1 MKNRLARIE
10 ELLDECN
17 QSKVIVEYGNLPD
30 NINAIFYKD
39 CDTYP
44 VIALSQ
50 TLKTQAEQCCA
61 LAEELGH
68 YYTSYGNLLTD
79 SNVDKTIIAKQ
90 EYIAKKWAV
99 QRLVSLRNII
109 KAYKAGARNF
119 YEMAEY
125 LDVTEEFLREA
136 FRKYN
141 AMYGKYKVYGKYII
155 YFDPPGIYKNV

>member
-1 MKNRLARIE
+1 MKLNKLEI
-10 ELLDECN
+10 LQDEACKN
-17 QSKVIVEYGNLPD
+17 GINIKTVKLPKKVNGIYYADGVHKPLIA
-30 NINAIFYKD
+30 INEAI
-39 CDTYP
+39 
-44 VIALSQ
+44 
-50 TLKTQAEQCCA
+50 KTQAEQACVF
-61 LAEELGH
+61 AEELGH
-68 YYTSYGNLLTD
+68 YHTSCGNLLTND
-79 SNVDKTIIAKQ
+79 NINKTIIAKQ